1 SMSLKER
8 LTELSTELAEL
19 ATQAGRSP
27 EEIKLIAVSKTH
39 PSELI
44 AEAFQAGQVR
54 FGENRVQEA
63 SEKIEKLQNLGI
75 EWHLIGHLQKNK
87 ARFCPGRFDWIHS
100 VDSQEL
106 LELLEKQCALQRQP
120 IQILLQAN
128 LSQED
133 SKSGV
138 SDYDNLCRLL
148 EKTQGCQWLRCRGLM
163 TMAAATDDANKIRK
177 TFSQLRTWLEK
188 LRNEFTLTTF
198 TELSMGMSS
207 DYRIAIAEGA
217 TMVRLG
223 TALFGERNK
232 PLTVQ

>member
-1 SMSLKER
+1 MSLKER
-8 LTELSTELAEL
+8 LTELSAELAEL
-19 ATQAGRSP
+19 ATEAGRSP

-63 SEKIEKLQNLGI
+63 SEKIERLQNPGI

-100 VDSQEL
+100 IDSQEL
-106 LELLEKQCALQRQP
+106 LELLEKQCALQSQP

-128 LSQED
+128 LSQEN

-148 EKTQGCQWLRCRGLM
+148 EKAQDCQWLSCRGLM
-163 TMAAATDDANKIRK
+163 TMAAATDDANEIRR
-177 TFSQLRTWLEK
+177 TFAQLRTWLEK

-223 TALFGERNK
+223 TALFGERTK
-232 PLTVQ
+232 PLIIQ

>member
-1 SMSLKER
+1 MCIRDS
-8 LTELSTELAEL
+8 
-19 ATQAGRSP
+19 
-27 EEIKLIAVSKTH
+27 
-39 PSELI
+39 
-44 AEAFQAGQVR
+44 FQAGQVR

-63 SEKIEKLQNLGI
+63 SEKIERLQNPGI

-87 ARFCPGRFDWIHS
+87 VRFCPGHFDWIHS
-100 VDSQEL
+100 VDSREL
-106 LELLEKQCALQRQP
+106 LELLEKQCALQSQP

>member
-1 SMSLKER
+1 MSLKER
-8 LTELSTELAEL
+8 LTELSAELAEL
-19 ATQAGRSP
+19 ATEAGRSP

-44 AEAFQAGQVR
+44 AEAFQAGQVC

-63 SEKIEKLQNLGI
+63 SEKIERLQNPGI

-106 LELLEKQCALQRQP
+106 LELLEKQCALQRQS

-148 EKTQGCQWLRCRGLM
+148 EKAQDCQWLSCRGLM
-163 TMAAATDDANKIRK
+163 TMAAATDDANEIRR
-177 TFSQLRTWLEK
+177 TFAQLRTWLEK

-217 TMVRLG
+217 TMIRLG
-223 TALFGERNK
+223 TALFGERAK
-232 PLTVQ
+232 PLIIK

>member
-1 SMSLKER
+1 MILKER

-63 SEKIEKLQNLGI
+63 SEKIEKLQNPGI

-106 LELLEKQCALQRQP
+106 LELLEKQCALQSQP

-223 TALFGERNK
+223 TTLFGERNK
-232 PLTVQ
+232 PLTVK

>member
-1 SMSLKER
+1 MSLKER
-8 LTELSTELAEL
+8 LTELSAELSEL

-63 SEKIEKLQNLGI
+63 SEKIERLQNPGI

-106 LELLEKQCALQRQP
+106 LELLERQCALQRQP

-223 TALFGERNK
+223 TTLFGERNK

>member
-1 SMSLKER
+1 MSLKER
-8 LTELSTELAEL
+8 LAELSAELAEL
-19 ATQAGRSP
+19 ATEAGRSP

-63 SEKIEKLQNLGI
+63 SEKIERLQNPGI

-106 LELLEKQCALQRQP
+106 LELLEKQCALQSQP

-163 TMAAATDDANKIRK
+163 TMAAATDDANNIRK

-217 TMVRLG
+217 TMIRLG
-223 TALFGERNK
+223 TTLFGERNK

>member
-1 SMSLKER
+1 MSLKER
-8 LTELSTELAEL
+8 LAELSAELAEL
-19 ATQAGRSP
+19 ATEAGRSP

-63 SEKIEKLQNLGI
+63 SEKIERLQNPGI

-106 LELLEKQCALQRQP
+106 LELLEKQCALQSQP

-163 TMAAATDDANKIRK
+163 TMAAATDDANNIRK

>member
-1 SMSLKER
+1 MSLKER
-8 LTELSTELAEL
+8 LTELSAELSEL

-63 SEKIEKLQNLGI
+63 SEKIERLQNPGI

-87 ARFCPGRFDWIHS
+87 ARFCPRRFDWIHS
-100 VDSQEL
+100 VDSQDL
-106 LELLEKQCALQRQP
+106 LELLEKQCALQSQP

-188 LRNEFTLTTF
+188 LRNEFTLSTF

-223 TALFGERNK
+223 TTLFGERNK

>member
-1 SMSLKER
+1 MSLKER
-8 LTELSTELAEL
+8 LTELSAELAEL
-19 ATQAGRSP
+19 ATEAGRSP
-27 EEIKLIAVSKTH
+27 EGIKLIAVSKTH

-44 AEAFQAGQVR
+44 AEAFQAGQVC

-63 SEKIEKLQNLGI
+63 SEKIERLQNPGI

-106 LELLEKQCALQRQP
+106 LELLEKQCALQSQP

-128 LSQED
+128 LSQEN

-138 SDYDNLCRLL
+138 SDYNNLCRLL
-148 EKTQGCQWLRCRGLM
+148 EKAQDCQWLSCRGLM
-163 TMAAATDDANKIRK
+163 TMAAATDDAIEIRR
-177 TFSQLRTWLEK
+177 TFAQLRTWLEK

-217 TMVRLG
+217 TMIRLG
-223 TALFGERNK
+223 TALFGERTK
-232 PLTVQ
+232 PLIIK

>member
-1 SMSLKER
+1 MSLKER
-8 LTELSTELAEL
+8 LTELSAELAEL
-19 ATQAGRSP
+19 ATEAGRSP

-63 SEKIEKLQNLGI
+63 SEKIERLQNPGI

-100 VDSQEL
+100 IDSQEL
-106 LELLEKQCALQRQP
+106 LELLEKQCALQSQP

-128 LSQED
+128 LSQEN

-148 EKTQGCQWLRCRGLM
+148 EKAQDCQWLSCRGLM
-163 TMAAATDDANKIRK
+163 TMAAATDDANEIRR
-177 TFSQLRTWLEK
+177 TFAQLRTWLEK

-217 TMVRLG
+217 TMIRLG
-223 TALFGERNK
+223 TALFGERAK
-232 PLTVQ
+232 PSIIK

>member
-1 SMSLKER
+1 MSLKER
-8 LTELSTELAEL
+8 LAELSAELAEL
-19 ATQAGRSP
+19 ATGAGRSP
-27 EEIKLIAVSKTH
+27 EEIKLIAVSQTH

-44 AEAFQAGQVR
+44 AEAFQAGQVH

-63 SEKIEKLQNLGI
+63 SEKIEKLQNPGI

-106 LELLEKQCALQRQP
+106 LELLEKQCALQSQP

>member
-1 SMSLKER
+1 MSLKER
-8 LTELSTELAEL
+8 LTELSAELAEL

-63 SEKIEKLQNLGI
+63 SEKIERLQNPGI

-87 ARFCPGRFDWIHS
+87 ARFCPERFDWIHS

-106 LELLEKQCALQRQP
+106 LELLERQCALQRQP

-138 SDYDNLCRLL
+138 SDYNNLCRLL
-148 EKTQGCQWLRCRGLM
+148 EKTQGCQWLHCRGLM
-163 TMAAATDDANKIRK
+163 TMAAATDDANNIRK

>member
-1 SMSLKER
+1 MSLKER
-8 LTELSTELAEL
+8 LTELSAELAEL
-19 ATQAGRSP
+19 AIQAGRSP

-44 AEAFQAGQVR
+44 AEAFQAGQLR

-63 SEKIEKLQNLGI
+63 SEKIERLQNPGI

-106 LELLEKQCALQRQP
+106 LELLEKQCALQGQP
-120 IQILLQAN
+120 MQILLQAN
-128 LSQED
+128 LSQEN
-133 SKSGV
+133 SKSGIN
-138 SDYDNLCRLL
+138 DYDNLCRLL
-148 EKTQGCQWLRCRGLM
+148 EKTQNCQWLYCRGLM
-163 TMAAATDDANKIRK
+163 TMAAATDDANTIRR

-188 LRNEFTLTTF
+188 LRDEFTLTAF

-207 DYRIAIAEGA
+207 DYQIAIAEGA

-223 TALFGERNK
+223 TTLFGERTK
-232 PLTVQ
+232 PLTIQ

>member
-1 SMSLKER
+1 MSLKER

-63 SEKIEKLQNLGI
+63 SEKIEKLQNPGI

-106 LELLEKQCALQRQP
+106 LELLEKQCALQSQP

-223 TALFGERNK
+223 TTLFGERNK

>member
-1 SMSLKER
+1 MSLKER

-63 SEKIEKLQNLGI
+63 SEKIERLQNPGI

-106 LELLEKQCALQRQP
+106 LELLEKQCALQSQP

-217 TMVRLG
+217 TIVRLG

>member
-1 SMSLKER
+1 MSLKER
-8 LTELSTELAEL
+8 LTELSAELSEL

-27 EEIKLIAVSKTH
+27 EELKLIAVSKTH

-54 FGENRVQEA
+54 FGENRFQEA
-63 SEKIEKLQNLGI
+63 SEKIERLQNPGI

-106 LELLEKQCALQRQP
+106 LELLEKQCALQSQP

-138 SDYDNLCRLL
+138 SDYDNLRRLL
-148 EKTQGCQWLRCRGLM
+148 EKTQGCQWLHCRGLM
-163 TMAAATDDANKIRK
+163 TMAAATDDANNIHK

-217 TMVRLG
+217 TMIRLG
-223 TALFGERNK
+223 TTLFGERNK

>member
-1 SMSLKER
+1 MSLKER
-8 LTELSTELAEL
+8 LTELSAELAEL
-19 ATQAGRSP
+19 ATEAGRSP

-63 SEKIEKLQNLGI
+63 SEKIERLQNPGI

-100 VDSQEL
+100 IDSQEL
-106 LELLEKQCALQRQP
+106 LELLEKQCALQSQP

-128 LSQED
+128 LSQEN

-148 EKTQGCQWLRCRGLM
+148 EKAQDCQWLSCRGLM
-163 TMAAATDDANKIRK
+163 TMAAATDDANEIRR
-177 TFSQLRTWLEK
+177 TFAQLRTWLEK

-217 TMVRLG
+217 TMIRLG
-223 TALFGERNK
+223 TALFGERAK
-232 PLTVQ
+232 PLIIQ

>member
-1 SMSLKER
+1 MSLKER
-8 LTELSTELAEL
+8 LTELSAELAEL
-19 ATQAGRSP
+19 ATEAGRSP

-63 SEKIEKLQNLGI
+63 SEKIERLQNPGI

-106 LELLEKQCALQRQP
+106 LELLEKQCALQSQP

-217 TMVRLG
+217 TMIRLG
-223 TALFGERNK
+223 TTLFGERNK
-232 PLTVQ
+232 PLIVQ

>member
-1 SMSLKER
+1 MSLKER
-8 LTELSTELAEL
+8 LTELSAELAEL
-19 ATQAGRSP
+19 ATEAGRSP
-27 EEIKLIAVSKTH
+27 EGIKLIAVSKTH

-44 AEAFQAGQVR
+44 AEAFQAGQVC

-63 SEKIEKLQNLGI
+63 SEKIERLQNPGI

-106 LELLEKQCALQRQP
+106 LELLEKQCALQSQP

-128 LSQED
+128 LSQEN

-148 EKTQGCQWLRCRGLM
+148 EKAQDCQWLSCRGLM
-163 TMAAATDDANKIRK
+163 TMAAATDDANEIRR
-177 TFSQLRTWLEK
+177 TFTQLRTWLEK

-217 TMVRLG
+217 TMIRLG
-223 TALFGERNK
+223 TALFGERAK
-232 PLTVQ
+232 PLIIK

>member
-1 SMSLKER
+1 MSLKER

-27 EEIKLIAVSKTH
+27 GEIKLIAVSKTH

-63 SEKIEKLQNLGI
+63 SEKIERLQNPGI

-106 LELLEKQCALQRQP
+106 LELLEKQCALQSQP

-217 TMVRLG
+217 TMIRLG
-223 TALFGERNK
+223 TTLFGERNK

>member
-1 SMSLKER
+1 MSLKER
-8 LTELSTELAEL
+8 LTELSAELAEL
-19 ATQAGRSP
+19 ATEAGRSP

-63 SEKIEKLQNLGI
+63 SEKIERLQNPGI

-100 VDSQEL
+100 IDSQEL
-106 LELLEKQCALQRQP
+106 LELLEKQCALQSQP

-128 LSQED
+128 LSQEN

-148 EKTQGCQWLRCRGLM
+148 EKAQDCQWLSCRGLM
-163 TMAAATDDANKIRK
+163 TMAAATDDANEIRR
-177 TFSQLRTWLEK
+177 TFTQLRTWLEK

-217 TMVRLG
+217 TMIRLG
-223 TALFGERNK
+223 TALFGERAK
-232 PLTVQ
+232 PLIIK

>member
-1 SMSLKER
+1 MSLKER
-8 LTELSTELAEL
+8 LTELSAELSEL

-27 EEIKLIAVSKTH
+27 GEIKLIAVSKTH

-44 AEAFQAGQVR
+44 AEAFEVGQVR

-63 SEKIEKLQNLGI
+63 SEKIERLQNPGI

-106 LELLEKQCALQRQP
+106 LELLEKQCALQSQP

-223 TALFGERNK
+223 TTLFGERNK
-232 PLTVQ
+232 PATAQ

>member
-1 SMSLKER
+1 MSLKER
-8 LTELSTELAEL
+8 LTELSAELAEL
-19 ATQAGRSP
+19 ATEAGRSP

-63 SEKIEKLQNLGI
+63 SEKIERLQKPGI

-106 LELLEKQCALQRQP
+106 LELLEKQCALQRQS

-148 EKTQGCQWLRCRGLM
+148 EKAQDCQWLSCRGLM
-163 TMAAATDDANKIRK
+163 TMAAATDDANEIRR
-177 TFSQLRTWLEK
+177 TFAQLRTWLEK
-188 LRNEFTLTTF
+188 LRNEFNLTTF

-207 DYRIAIAEGA
+207 DYRISIAEGA
-217 TMVRLG
+217 TMIRLG
-223 TALFGERNK
+223 TALFGERAK
-232 PLTVQ
+232 PLIIQ

>member
-1 SMSLKER
+1 MSLKER
-8 LTELSTELAEL
+8 LTELSAELAEL
-19 ATQAGRSP
+19 ATEAGRSP

-44 AEAFQAGQVR
+44 AEAFQAGQVC

-63 SEKIEKLQNLGI
+63 SEKIERLQKPGI

-106 LELLEKQCALQRQP
+106 LELLEKQCALQRQS

-148 EKTQGCQWLRCRGLM
+148 EKAQDCQWLSCRGLM
-163 TMAAATDDANKIRK
+163 TMAAATDDANEIRR
-177 TFSQLRTWLEK
+177 TFAQLRTWLEK
-188 LRNEFTLTTF
+188 LRNEFNLTTF

-217 TMVRLG
+217 TMIRLG
-223 TALFGERNK
+223 TALFGERAK
-232 PLTVQ
+232 PLIIQ

>member
-1 SMSLKER
+1 MSLKER
-8 LTELSTELAEL
+8 LTELSAELAEL
-19 ATQAGRSP
+19 ATEAGRSP

-63 SEKIEKLQNLGI
+63 SEKIERLQNPGI

-106 LELLEKQCALQRQP
+106 LELLEKQCALQSQP

-138 SDYDNLCRLL
+138 SDYNNLCRLL
-148 EKTQGCQWLRCRGLM
+148 EKTQGCQWLHCRGLM
-163 TMAAATDDANKIRK
+163 TMAAATDDANNIRK

-217 TMVRLG
+217 TMIRLG
-223 TALFGERNK
+223 TTLFGERNK
-232 PLTVQ
+232 PLTLQ

>member
-1 SMSLKER
+1 MSLKER
-8 LTELSTELAEL
+8 LTELSAELAEL
-19 ATQAGRSP
+19 ATEAGRSP

-63 SEKIEKLQNLGI
+63 SEKIERLQNPGI

-106 LELLEKQCALQRQP
+106 LELLEKQCALQSQP

-148 EKTQGCQWLRCRGLM
+148 EKTQGCQWLHCRGLM
-163 TMAAATDDANKIRK
+163 TMAAATDDANNIRK

-188 LRNEFTLTTF
+188 LSNEFTLTTF

-217 TMVRLG
+217 TMIRLG
-223 TALFGERNK
+223 TTLFGERNK

>member
-1 SMSLKER
+1 MSLKER
-8 LTELSTELAEL
+8 LTELSAELSEL

-63 SEKIEKLQNLGI
+63 SEKIERLQNPGI

-106 LELLEKQCALQRQP
+106 LELLEKQCALQSQP

-138 SDYDNLCRLL
+138 SDYNNLCRLL

-217 TMVRLG
+217 TMIRLG
-223 TALFGERNK
+223 TALFGERTK
-232 PLTVQ
+232 PLIIQ

>member
-1 SMSLKER
+1 MSLKER

-63 SEKIEKLQNLGI
+63 SEKIERLQNPGI

-106 LELLEKQCALQRQP
+106 LELLEKQCALQSQP

-232 PLTVQ
+232 PLTVK

>member
-1 SMSLKER
+1 MSLKER
-8 LTELSTELAEL
+8 LAELSAELAEL
-19 ATQAGRSP
+19 ATEAGRSP
-27 EEIKLIAVSKTH
+27 EEIQLIAVSKTH

-63 SEKIEKLQNLGI
+63 SEKIERLQNPGI

-106 LELLEKQCALQRQP
+106 LELLEKQCALQSQP

-217 TMVRLG
+217 TMIRLG

>member
-1 SMSLKER
+1 MSLKER
-8 LTELSTELAEL
+8 LTELSAELAEL
-19 ATQAGRSP
+19 ATEAGRSP

-44 AEAFQAGQVR
+44 AEAFQAGQGR

-63 SEKIEKLQNLGI
+63 SEKIERLQKPGI

-106 LELLEKQCALQRQP
+106 LELLEKQCALQRQS

-148 EKTQGCQWLRCRGLM
+148 EKAQDCQWLSCRGLM
-163 TMAAATDDANKIRK
+163 TMAAATDDANEIRR
-177 TFSQLRTWLEK
+177 TFAQLRTWLEK
-188 LRNEFTLTTF
+188 LRNEFNLTTF

-217 TMVRLG
+217 TMIRLG
-223 TALFGERNK
+223 TALFGERAK
-232 PLTVQ
+232 PLIIQ

>member
-1 SMSLKER
+1 MSLKER
-8 LTELSTELAEL
+8 LTELSAELAEL
-19 ATQAGRSP
+19 AIQAGRSP

-63 SEKIEKLQNLGI
+63 SEKIERLQNPGI

-106 LELLEKQCALQRQP
+106 LELLEKQCALQSQP

-138 SDYDNLCRLL
+138 GDYDNLCRLL
-148 EKTQGCQWLRCRGLM
+148 EEAQDCQWLSCRGLM
-163 TMAAATDDANKIRK
+163 TMAAATDDANEIRR
-177 TFSQLRTWLEK
+177 TFAQLRTWLEK

-217 TMVRLG
+217 TMIRLG
-223 TALFGERNK
+223 TALFGERAK
-232 PLTVQ
+232 PLIIQ

>member
-1 SMSLKER
+1 MILKER

-106 LELLEKQCALQRQP
+106 LELLEKQCALQSQP

>member
-1 SMSLKER
+1 MSLKER
-8 LTELSTELAEL
+8 LTELSAELSEL

-63 SEKIEKLQNLGI
+63 SEKIERLQNPGI

-106 LELLEKQCALQRQP
+106 LELLEKQCALQSQP